1 MKIEFITIM
10 FFHSSASVPNQ
21 KKKKKKKKA
30 KSKSST
36 IDSAYLNYEN
46 GKQNNKTKSR

>member
-10 FFHSSASVPNQ
+10 FFHSSASVPN
-21 KKKKKKKKA
+21 KKKKKA